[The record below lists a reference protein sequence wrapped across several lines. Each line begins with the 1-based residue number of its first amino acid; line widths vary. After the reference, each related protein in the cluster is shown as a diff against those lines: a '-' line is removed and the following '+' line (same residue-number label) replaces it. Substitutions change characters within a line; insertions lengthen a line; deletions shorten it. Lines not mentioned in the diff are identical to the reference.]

1 MNQPLTAITR
11 PCRTWT
17 PLLGLLALIVTG
29 TGCASD
35 KAVISQANEF
45 HQGLEPAVMN
55 DAQLNGYIQ
64 RVGDRIITAAKQLD
78 QQGFGPASHKKEDS
92 KWMFSGMQFHFVNS
106 KTLNAFTTGGNH
118 MYIYTELFEQC
129 RTEDE
134 LAAVMSH
141 EFAHVYARHVQ
152 KGMNRQMMTM
162 AAAAGAGAVGYAAGG
177 KNNGQ
182 TYGGAAAG
190 LAALAGQYFGMS
202 YTRADENQADQ
213 LGFQFYSR
221 AGWDPNKFDDF
232 FQTMIDKGYD
242 KTPAMMSDH
251 PTLASRVDATKK
263 RVANLPANA
272 RDWRQRPVADDA
284 EFRQL
289 QQRAVA
295 VGKNMP
301 TDQQLAQSQQ
311 LLAALPRSC
320 LTPRDQEA
328 LPDQRQAQLNII
340 EALRESRSRT
350 GSGAGT
356 RNGAGNA
363 RQSSYRTRAG
373 SRSQYGY

>member
-1 MNQPLTAITR
+1 MRVDELG
-11 PCRTWT
+11 PCR
-17 PLLGLLALIVTG
+17 VR
-29 TGCASD
+29 
-35 KAVISQANEF
+35 
-45 HQGLEPAVMN
+45 HQ
-55 DAQLNGYIQ
+55 
-64 RVGDRIITAAKQLD
+64 
-78 QQGFGPASHKKEDS
+78 
-92 KWMFSGMQFHFVNS
+92 
-106 KTLNAFTTGGNH
+106 
-118 MYIYTELFEQC
+118 LFKQC

-134 LAAVMSH
+134 LAAVMAH

-162 AAAAGAGAVGYAAGG
+162 AAAAGAGAAGYAAGG
-177 KNNGQ
+177 KEHGQ

-221 AGWDPNKFDDF
+221 AGLDPAKFDDF

-251 PTLASRVDATKK
+251 PTLASRVEATKK
-263 RVANLPANA
+263 RVKNLPASA
-272 RDWRQRPVADDA
+272 DQWRRAPVAENA

-289 QQRAVA
+289 QDRAVA
-295 VGKNMP
+295 VGKSMP

-328 LPDQRQAQLNII
+328 LPDQRQAQLNIL
-340 EALRESRSRT
+340 ELLRDSRGRT
-350 GSGAGT
+350 GSGSGT
-356 RNGAGNA
+356 NTSNGAA
-363 RQSSYRTRAG
+363 RQSSYRSRAG
-373 SRSQYGY
+373 SEYGY